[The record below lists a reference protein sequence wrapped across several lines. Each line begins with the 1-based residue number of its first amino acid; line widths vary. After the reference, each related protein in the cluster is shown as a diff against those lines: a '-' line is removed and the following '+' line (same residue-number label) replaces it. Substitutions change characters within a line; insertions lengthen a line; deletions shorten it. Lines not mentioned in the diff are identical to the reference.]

1 MLRDW
6 FAVVCSLLAISIT
19 LWVQIIQPRLE
30 LKPEVTVRHIISVES
45 DEVLHHYVFRNDGN
59 APARDLGFLFE
70 SEGPGITRMESN
82 KPWHKLIGGEGHI
95 FVELGWKELAPGDS
109 FHVSIGAEKTGVLGD
124 IYPRMFKVWHRGGI
138 VDKYGSG
145 G

>member
-6 FAVVCSLLAISIT
+6 FSLVCSLLAIGIT
-19 LWVQIIQPRLE
+19 LWVHIIQPQLE
-30 LKPEVTVRHIISVES
+30 LKPEVTVRHIICVES

-70 SEGPGITRMESN
+70 CEGSDIKRIESN
-82 KPWHKLIGGEGHI
+82 KPWDKLTGGEGHI
-95 FVELGWKELAPGDS
+95 FVELSWKELEPGDS
-109 FHVSIGAEKTGVLGD
+109 FCVSIGAEKTGVLAD
-124 IYPRMFKVWHRGGI
+124 IYPRMFKVWHKGGI